1 MERERQRERKRE
13 RNREAEKVYSA
24 ISRIHRPSPRSWSEN
39 RRPILRPI
47 LVRLGSANSI
57 GARRCETRD
66 EAGIRISPKTV
77 PVIVSEEDSSRP
89 LLSFQ
94 GRKTVDGTT
103 WEGRGEEQVKS
114 VYVVVVQGLR
124 VDGFDSE
131 D

>member
-1 MERERQRERKRE
+1 M
-13 RNREAEKVYSA
+13 YSA
-24 ISRIHRPSPRSWSEN
+24 ISRIHRPSPRSRSE

-66 EAGIRISPKTV
+66 EAGIRIPPKTV

-94 GRKTVDGTT
+94 SRKTVDGTT
-103 WEGRGEEQVKS
+103 WEGRREEQVG
-114 VYVVVVQGLR
+114 VRGCGARFARGWL
-124 VDGFDSE
+124 
-131 D
+131 